1 MINSIAVLIEFQS
14 PSQRE
19 IVIKLLTRE
28 TRPDFDD
35 ELKAWE
41 VPVFEQLE
49 DVEFPDEMIKEGEN
63 LLFVDWW
70 EIEEELDELDEKL
83 LRCGGKIQKAQ
94 IHAEEG
100 FFEDG
105 GDNLYG
111 YGLFY
116 KRIKNE
122 LVMVDSA
129 KRKLKMPEDFPKNS
143 DIPQQMQALMQDF

>member
-1 MINSIAVLIEFQS
+1 MDNGIAVLIEFQS
-14 PSQRE
+14 TSQRE
-19 IVIKLLTRE
+19 VVIKLLAQA

-35 ELKAWE
+35 DLKTWE

-49 DVEFPDEMIKEGEN
+49 DVEFPNEMVKEGES

-83 LRCGGKIQKAQ
+83 MRCGGKIQKAQ

-100 FFEDG
+100 FFEDEQG
-105 GDNLYG
+105 NL

-129 KRKLKMPEDFPKNS
+129 KRKLKMPEDFPKNP
-143 DIPQQMQALMQDF
+143 DISQQMQALKQDF

>member
-1 MINSIAVLIEFQS
+1 MDNGIAALVEFQS

-19 IVIKLLTRE
+19 IVIKFLTQE

-35 ELKAWE
+35 DLKSWE
-41 VPVFEQLE
+41 ILVFEQLE
-49 DVEFPDEMIKEGEN
+49 DVDFPNEMVKEGES

-70 EIEEELDELDEKL
+70 EIEQELDELDEKL

-94 IHAEEG
+94 LHAEEG

-105 GDNLYG
+105 GDNNL

-116 KRIKNE
+116 KRIKNQ
-122 LVMVDSA
+122 LVLVDSA
-129 KRKLKMPEDFPKNS
+129 KKKLKMPEDFPKDSNFS
-143 DIPQQMQALMQDF
+143 QQMQALKQEF